1 MNKLIIFLIFLVTV
15 TNQLISVNIEFSPSE
30 IYSQPLENFHVHL
43 RVDLQDNQI
52 LHGISIEKPDEIQL
66 TQTVTSTSTIIIN
79 RRSKHINNYTYS
91 GFSVSGGQFTV
102 KFIIDIQTDGR
113 IEKFQRLINITIG
126 GDSITFKQNITTG
139 ANESPILSQRRP
151 VDVKVNISDSTPY
164 PNQQVIV
171 SLDCYSL
178 LKFSKP
184 PQIIYPPSFQGFWV
198 EPLDS
203 NFRYEVIQQQS
214 NNIYHYS
221 FRWAI
226 FPIQNGTS
234 SISEAEI
241 ELSFSQYSLL
251 TRDYSITTKPV
262 ELQVRPL
269 PTQGIPLS
277 FNGSVGQFFISLDAP
292 DSIDIDSVV
301 EIQAE
306 ITGQG
311 NIRGLPNIEFPEV
324 DNANIFYSGNEIN
337 LNTEQGLLKGTK
349 TVKWHLIPESPGEL
363 IIPPLSFAYYDPS
376 LQNYITTSTSPCT
389 VYVMG
394 SKCYQNEIAEEENDT
409 LTHRSFINIITFPSP
424 PDEVYWA
431 TYILSGLIILGSFSV
446 SRLRIFQK
454 NPNSSW
460 YRRKHYKIS
469 KQHLNKAKKLL
480 NSRNYKKF
488 YKTLKYAI
496 IEILHQY
503 PEYSDTIYSL
513 RDIQKIIT
521 GMNLN
526 IKYDHL
532 FDRWEKIEFSG
543 VLNHSYT
550 TENLPTILD
559 KNLIKKDY
567 QLVKSL
573 IEELSK

>member
-1 MNKLIIFLIFLVTV
+1 MNKLIILLIFLVTA

-30 IYSQPLENFHVHL
+30 INSPPLETFHFHL
-43 RVDLQDNQI
+43 RVDLQDNQS

-91 GFSVSGGQFTV
+91 GFSISGGQFTV

-113 IEKFQRLINITIG
+113 IEKFQRLININIG
-126 GDSITFKQNITTG
+126 GDSISIKQNITTSS
-139 ANESPILSQRRP
+139 NQSPILSQRRP
-151 VDVKVNISDSTPY
+151 VDVQVNISDSTPY

-203 NFRYEVIQQQS
+203 NFSYEVIQEQS
-214 NNIYHYS
+214 KNIYHYS
-221 FRWAI
+221 FSWAI
-226 FPIQNGTS
+226 FPIQSGTS

-241 ELSFSQYSLL
+241 ELSFSRYSLL

-262 ELQVRPL
+262 ELQVRAL

-277 FNGSVGQFFISLDAP
+277 FNGSVGQFFITLDAP

-311 NIRGLPNIEFPEV
+311 NIRGLPNIEFPEL
-324 DNANIFYSGNEIN
+324 DNANVFYSGNEIN
-337 LNTEQGLLKGTK
+337 LNTEQDYLKGTK

-376 LQNYITTSTSPCT
+376 LENYITTSTTPCT

-394 SKCYQNEIAEEENDT
+394 SKCYQNEIADEENDT
-409 LTHRSFINIITFPSP
+409 LAHRSFIGKIAFPAP
-424 PDEVYWA
+424 PSEVYW
-431 TYILSGLIILGSFSV
+431 TIYILSGLMVLGSFSI
-446 SRLRIFQK
+446 SRLRILQK

-460 YRRKHYKIS
+460 YRRKHYNIS
-469 KQHLNKAKKLL
+469 RQQLNRAKKYL
-480 NSRNYKKF
+480 NSGNYKKY
-488 YKTLKYAI
+488 YKTLKNAI
-496 IEILHQY
+496 TEILHQY
-503 PEYSDTIYSL
+503 PQYSDNIYSL
-513 RDIQKIIT
+513 RDIQKIVSD
-521 GMNLN
+521 MNLN

-550 TENLPTILD
+550 PTNLPTILD
-559 KNLIKKDY
+559 ENLTKKDY

-573 IEELSK
+573 IDELAK